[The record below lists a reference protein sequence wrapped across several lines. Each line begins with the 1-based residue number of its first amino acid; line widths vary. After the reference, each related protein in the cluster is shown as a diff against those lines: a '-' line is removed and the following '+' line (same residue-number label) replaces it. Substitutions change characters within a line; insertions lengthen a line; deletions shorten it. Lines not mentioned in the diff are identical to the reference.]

1 MPLAGFAAFAW
12 DGVFIGATLTRQ
24 LLLSMAAA
32 MAAFF
37 ILYFSLFNIMGNHA
51 LWLAFTVYL
60 FLRGLIQT
68 ILYYRHKWN

>member
-1 MPLAGFAAFAW
+1 
-12 DGVFIGATLTRQ
+12 
-24 LLLSMAAA
+24 MAAA

>member
-1 MPLAGFAAFAW
+1 
-12 DGVFIGATLTRQ
+12 
-24 LLLSMAAA
+24 
-32 MAAFF
+32 
-37 ILYFSLFNIMGNHA
+37 MGNHA